1 MTPLE
6 MQVGFEIEVGS
17 IDSTLKP
24 LTTDIFYWLNQAII
38 KFVKTR
44 YSGINFKGESFESSQ
59 KRIDDLRT
67 LVTEVALTPVVG
79 INKPNCWIAIIPSDY
94 MFTVGEEVTIS
105 YVNSN
110 NDTISLREGVTE
122 TTNNTYRQEIDNPFS
137 GYILLYGEAQ
147 PLRLYYSTYVELI
160 TDGNYDITMY
170 YLRYISQPNVIS
182 LTSSS
187 SNLPSIT
194 HTEIVKLAVS
204 MYLENIK
211 NPRYQSYLNEINTME

>member
-24 LTTDIFYWLNQAII
+24 LTTDIFYWLNQAIV

-67 LVTEVALTPVVG
+67 LVTEVTLTPVTG
-79 INKPNCWIAIIPSDY
+79 TNKPNCWIATIPGDY

-110 NDTISLREGVTE
+110 SETVTLREGITE
-122 TTNNTYRQEIDNPFS
+122 ISSNTYRQEIDNPFAAH
-137 GYILLYGEAQ
+137 ILLYGEAY
-147 PLRLYYSTYVELI
+147 PLRLYYGSYVELI
-160 TDGNYDITMY
+160 TDGNYTITAY
-170 YLRYISQPNVIS
+170 YLRYISQPTTIS
-182 LTSSS
+182 LTSSN
-187 SNLPSIT
+187 SNLPIHT

-211 NPRYQSYLNEINTME
+211 NPRYQSYINEINTME